1 MRRVFSRGYAGQ
13 ARVAEQAKKVG
24 ECGGGERGMEQV
36 TGDVYHV
43 LLNQPLLCLPH
54 RVEEHINEGRLNC

>member
-1 MRRVFSRGYAGQ
+1 M
-13 ARVAEQAKKVG
+13 AEQAKKVG

-54 RVEEHINEGRLNC
+54 RVEEHIDEGRLNC